1 MLFSKE
7 TKLGSLD
14 DSHADYDALATIESR
29 AVFSRLISQ
38 NLTNLYTVAAYS
50 SMRQ

>member
-1 MLFSKE
+1 MIISKQ

-14 DSHADYDALATIESR
+14 DSHADYDALATIESC
-29 AVFSRLISQ
+29 AAFSRLIGQ
-38 NLTNLYTVAAYS
+38 NLTNLYTATAYS